1 MSNVYQKRIE
11 AVRKGFDAAGID
23 ALLLTGI
30 YNISYITGT
39 KGDDLNVLIT
49 RDDAFVITDF
59 RYREMA
65 QGLTWLTYF
74 ETSAKRLFTE
84 LISGASFTVLGVE
97 EDNISLGRF
106 LKVKE
111 AAGTRKVVP
120 VKGIV
125 ESLRTIKDEDEQQ
138 RIAAAEKLG
147 DEAFSHML
155 GFIKAGLTESE
166 VAAELEH
173 YMRSHGASGLSFST
187 IAVSGP
193 NSSYPHG
200 VPGLRKLQAGDFLT
214 LDFGCVLNGYCSD
227 MTRTVAIGQPSDEM
241 KKVYDIVL
249 RAQLNACANIHAG
262 LTGIQCD
269 AFARDVIAEAGYG
282 EFFGHS
288 LGHGLGL
295 QVHEDPRFS
304 AVYDKTIAPDTV
316 VSIEPGIY
324 LPGKFGVRI
333 EDLAIIK
340 PDGIINLASSPKE
353 LIIL

>member
-1 MSNVYQKRIE
+1 MSDVYKKRIE
-11 AVRKGFDAAGID
+11 AVRQAFDKLEID

-39 KGDDLNVLIT
+39 RGDDLNILIT
-49 RDDAFVITDF
+49 KDRAFVITDF

-65 QGLTWLTYF
+65 QALTWLEYF
-74 ETSAKRLFTE
+74 ETNAKKPFTE
-84 LISGASFTVLGVE
+84 LLKEVPFTTLGVE
-97 EDNISLGRF
+97 KDNITLGRF
-106 LKVKE
+106 L
-111 AAGTRKVVP
+111 AAKDALPDRKLVAVS
-120 VKGIV
+120 GIV
-125 ESLRTIKDEDEQQ
+125 EALRTVKDEDEQR
-138 RIAAAEKLG
+138 RIAAAERLG

-155 GFIKAGLTESE
+155 GFIKGGLTEAE

-173 YMRSHGASGLSFST
+173 YLRSHGASGLSFST

-200 VPGLRKLQAGDFLT
+200 VPGLRKLQNGDFLT

-241 KKVYDIVL
+241 RKVYDTVL
-249 RAQLNACANIHAG
+249 RAQLNACEKIRAG

-269 AFARDVIAEAGYG
+269 AFARDVIEEAGYG
-282 EFFGHS
+282 PYFGHS

-295 QVHEDPRFS
+295 QVHEEPRFS
-304 AVYDKTIAPDTV
+304 TVWDKVIPEDSV
-316 VSIEPGIY
+316 VSIEPGVY
-324 LPGKFGVRI
+324 LPGRFGVRI

-340 PDGIINLASSPKE
+340 ADGIINLACSPKG
-353 LIIL
+353 LIML